1 MPVKKHGNLDLKQTK
16 WLKEGRGSGHGN
28 DYRPWLTVRDVAS
41 SGRSHRIFGHTS
53 GRTHHLLSDLE
64 LAIFLVL
71 EWNQATTDI
80 REQFPLKLEDTL
92 VLAKAAGIKHPALQ
106 GHDYIMTTDFL
117 VDTHSASQPKFA
129 IQAKYAKDL
138 QEPRVVEKLELER
151 RYWQQKSIPW
161 YIVTEQEISKTV
173 FDNIKHL
180 YPAGRDTLSEEQI
193 ADRLAFYSPHL
204 LAKGNLTLTEFSQ
217 EIDTAY
223 ALEPGQCLSEFRQLL
238 AQRILKFDITIPFR
252 KIKLSDIEVVDNRP
266 IIEKRH
272 VSNQ

>member
-1 MPVKKHGNLDLKQTK
+1 MSVKKHANLDLKQTK
-16 WLKEGRGSGHGN
+16 WLKEGRGFGHGN

-41 SGRSHRIFGHTS
+41 TGRSHRIFGHTS
-53 GRTHHLLSDLE
+53 GRHT
-64 LAIFLVL
+64 IFSLT
-71 EWNQATTDI
+71 WSWRFSWSWSGT
-80 REQFPLKLEDTL
+80 
-92 VLAKAAGIKHPALQ
+92 KHPALQ

-138 QEPRVVEKLELER
+138 QETRVVEKLELER
-151 RYWQQKSIPW
+151 RYWRQKSIPW

-180 YPAGRDTLSEEQI
+180 HPAGRDTLSEAEV

-204 LAKGNLTLTEFSQ
+204 LTKGNLTLTEFSQ
-217 EIDTAY
+217 KIDTAY

-238 AQRILKFDITIPFR
+238 AQRLLIFDITIPFR
-252 KIKLSDIEVVDNRP
+252 KLKLSDMKPGDTGP
-266 IIEKRH
+266 IQEKRH